1 MVCTS
6 VGRRRAFEADQL
18 RTYVPQL
25 VHCTGPYLLVQPFT
39 CHRHSCWPHAMPDRR
54 TLVWSIE
61 RQASTAMSVT
71 PCRSRRGMQCRSSSR
86 PRADSCA
93 AHSIRKT
100 KPKNEVSKPCDPAV
114 VPTSASARER
124 GPAIGG
130 VARQPRESPAA
141 VGAGRGDAYRSP
153 APRLSGAW
161 HAITRTQTHIR
172 TYVRA
177 FLPLGNRCQ
186 STEA

>member
-1 MVCTS
+1 MWS
-6 VGRRRAFEADQL
+6 V
-18 RTYVPQL
+18 
-25 VHCTGPYLLVQPFT
+25 
-39 CHRHSCWPHAMPDRR
+39 
-54 TLVWSIE
+54 E

-86 PRADSCA
+86 PRADTCA
-93 AHSIRKT
+93 AHSFRKT
-100 KPKNEVSKPCDPAV
+100 KPNNDVKTMRSCRRAQ
-114 VPTSASARER
+114 ASARER

-141 VGAGRGDAYRSP
+141 VGAGRGDVYRSP

-161 HAITRTQTHIR
+161 HAIKRTHTN
-172 TYVRA
+172 TYVRT

-186 STEA
+186 STYVCRPEFDAPKGTPATAKRPLPPWATRRHTYLTILRHKPATRSSHKTPYAHTREHHY